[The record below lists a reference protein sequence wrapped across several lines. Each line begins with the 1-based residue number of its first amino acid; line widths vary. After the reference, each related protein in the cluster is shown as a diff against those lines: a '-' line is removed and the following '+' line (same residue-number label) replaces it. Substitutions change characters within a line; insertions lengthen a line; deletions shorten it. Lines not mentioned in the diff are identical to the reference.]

1 MSHTI
6 ALILA
11 GGTGSRFGSTRP
23 KQFTSVGGRTVL
35 EHSIAAFEEVQAID
49 EIGIV
54 AHPDHLDEVR
64 SILQQHPHPKI
75 THVVAGGKERQDS
88 TINGM
93 RAFLD
98 ATGRLKASTR
108 QSSGA
113 DCAPS
118 LSEFSD
124 AQRGADGHGAAVGTK
139 TPPFSV
145 ESGELF
151 APTRAIYSPMRK
163 RCACGC
169 AKSCRAQ
176 SYPS

>member
-108 QSSGA
+108 TSSGA
-113 DCAPS
+113 DCAPP
-118 LSEFSD
+118 LSKFSD
-124 AQRGADGHGAAVGTK
+124 AQRGADGHDAAWAQKYPHFQPK
-139 TPPFSV
+139 TGNFSQKIPHFQ
-145 ESGELF
+145 LK
-151 APTRAIYSPMRK
+151 TRKPSTSSSTMP
-163 RCACGC
+163 CA
-169 AKSCRAQ
+169 RR
-176 SYPS
+176 